1 MKKIASLLVLGLALV
16 LSCTKEGPV
25 TVNRIEDLYTVPADA
40 TVMPALSNAD
50 ATWTGDRRYFDLS
63 FGTALTTR
71 LVGFDALLPAGQ
83 YILGADEIGK
93 AVLANTKVNGADA
106 KEGFITVNEK
116 DGKYTITA
124 QIDGS
129 VLTWNGELPFLPD
142 PDPIELSTV
151 LSAKSNLPG
160 NIQSVTVQL
169 ASAGVSY
176 EWNAQ
181 TYSGAWK
188 GNGHYLALDL
198 YSEDGYLHDGTY
210 KASAEGGQIKAGE
223 FGIGYDGQITYGEQ
237 VYPIPNQGTC
247 FFDVADGASDPTA
260 AKKITD
266 GVFTVTSR
274 DIVALG
280 EEVTVWTI
288 FWGKD
293 YPKEIIFEGA
303 IPDLTKPKR
312 EPDFA
317 HHYKEDVSDIYDSQ
331 TSEIIAGVKKHAV
344 TVSNAKGATVAYF
357 EILLAE
363 GEDELEGEFPS
374 TSYASQPGQLADGWE
389 FSMGDFH
396 MAGGSY
402 FMDELGQQV
411 YMLAT
416 EWSLKVTKLI
426 KGAYVFEAVSAGTG
440 ETVFKVEASGP
451 DYEEGSYKPEGGEG
465 GDAYDG
471 VMLTKFANKTD
482 YTGWGM
488 TMMAVE
494 FCTDG
499 LTPTPGFFGAT
510 YAGSGNYLKL
520 EIYATAAAGIAAGE
534 YVPNEVGTDAVG
546 EGQFKAGYD
555 PEGGKD
561 YGSCWFTVADGV
573 GTSKHITD
581 GKVTVS
587 KDGDNYIIEV
597 VSTAVKCKYVGP
609 LE

>member
-93 AVLANTKVNGADA
+93 AVLANTKVNGTDA

-260 AKKITD
+260 AKKITE

-317 HHYKEDVSDIYDSQ
+317 HHYKEDVSDINDSQ
-331 TSEIIAGVKKHAV
+331 TYEPIPGVKKHAV
-344 TVSNAKGATVAYF
+344 TITNAKGATVAYF

-402 FMDELGQQV
+402 FMDELGQLV

-451 DYEEGSYKPEGGEG
+451 DYEEGSYNPGGEG
-465 GDAYDG
+465 GETVYD
-471 VMLTKFANKTD
+471 MTD
-482 YTGWGM
+482 TV
-488 TMMAVE
+488 AAD
-494 FCTDG
+494 CTDSNNTPYTDVESHTFV
-499 LTPTPGFFGAT
+499 LTNGDEFVAQIKLVLSVGAT
-510 YAGSGNYLKL
+510 DF
-520 EIYATAAAGIAAGE
+520 AGE
-534 YVPNEVGTDAVG
+534 YSVAEYAHEDHKAANGFDLGAMFGGDPGSWVIGTYYKDNGNIVIVEPGESITVTSLGNDTWKFEGSTGYSFVG
-546 EGQFKAGYD
+546 KL
-555 PEGGKD
+555 K
-561 YGSCWFTVADGV
+561 
-573 GTSKHITD
+573 K
-581 GKVTVS
+581 
-587 KDGDNYIIEV
+587 
-597 VSTAVKCKYVGP
+597 
-609 LE
+609 